1 MSRQSLPVA
10 GTSVPGAPAHPART
24 QPALQGTSGKPSAL
38 RTGEGAGERRSRTLL
53 AAWLLLITT
62 PLLALGLLLVRQ
74 QSLGAPATVAMQ
86 AAAALYAGGDPA
98 LAQQAYSQL
107 VEQGGDGPELAHNLG
122 AAALR
127 AGDLATAVAALEEAQ
142 RLAPRD
148 EGVVAAL
155 ATAREAQQGSAGALA
170 AEEMAPG
177 VAPAAEGAGSS
188 AMALLG
194 RVKGEWL
201 TANQVA
207 LGALGLWVAFG
218 ALVLAALAP
227 GRWRTWALIALF
239 PVSLGLGAALLILL
253 T

>member
-1 MSRQSLPVA
+1 M
-10 GTSVPGAPAHPART
+10 
-24 QPALQGTSGKPSAL
+24 
-38 RTGEGAGERRSRTLL
+38 
-53 AAWLLLITT
+53 LIAT

-74 QSLGAPATVAMQ
+74 QSLGAPAAVAMQ

-107 VEQGGDGPELAHNLG
+107 VEQGGGGPELAHNLG

-148 EGVVAAL
+148 EGVAAAL
-155 ATAREAQQGSAGALA
+155 ATAREAQQGSAGVGP
-170 AEEMAPG
+170 EGSQTSGEMAPG
-177 VAPAAEGAGSS
+177 VAQAAEGTGSS
-188 AMALLG
+188 AMALLE
-194 RVKGEWL
+194 RVQGEWL

-207 LGALGLWVAFG
+207 LGALGLWVAAG

-227 GRWRTWALIALF
+227 GRWRMWALIALL

-253 T
+253 M